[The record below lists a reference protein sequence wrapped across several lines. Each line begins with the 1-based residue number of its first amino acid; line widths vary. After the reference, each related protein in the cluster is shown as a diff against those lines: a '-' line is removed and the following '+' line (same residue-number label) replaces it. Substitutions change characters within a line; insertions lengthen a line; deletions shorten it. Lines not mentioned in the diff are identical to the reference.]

1 MRLFW
6 ISLPDSGKEKW
17 FKVKTAV
24 SSYSFLGLINS
35 GDINLYDCVEK
46 TKEMGFDAIEFT
58 EIKPDDGSPV
68 ERYAETLGKKAR
80 ELGLE
85 VASYTVGAD
94 FLNGSGGD
102 ARAEIDKVKRHI
114 DIAALLGAGVVRHDA
129 TIGRP
134 AGSRGFLSFDKA
146 LPQLADACREI
157 TEYAAGKGI
166 RTMVENHGLFCQD
179 SDKVERLV
187 NAVAHP
193 NFGWLVDIGNFLC
206 VDENPVTAVGR
217 AAPYAFHVHAK
228 DFYYKS
234 GMLPNP
240 GEGYFKTRGGNFLK
254 GTIVGHGDVPVKQC
268 IAALKAAGYNG
279 TISIEFEGMEDV
291 LAGIRIGLANLCRY
305 IREVEQEI

>member
-1 MRLFW
+1 M
-6 ISLPDSGKEKW
+6 
-17 FKVKTAV
+17 KTAV

-58 EIKPDDGSPV
+58 EIKPDDGSLV

-129 TIGRP
+129 TTGRP

-193 NFGWLVDIGNFLC
+193 NFGWLWTSATLC

-217 AAPYAFHVHAK
+217 GSLRLSCPCQRLYSKTACCRTPARVFQ
-228 DFYYKS
+228 
-234 GMLPNP
+234 
-240 GEGYFKTRGGNFLK
+240 TRGGNFLK
-254 GTIVGHGDVPVKQC
+254 GTIVGTG
-268 IAALKAAGYNG
+268 
-279 TISIEFEGMEDV
+279 
-291 LAGIRIGLANLCRY
+291 RR
-305 IREVEQEI
+305 

>member
-1 MRLFW
+1 MNRRAPGMRLFW

-129 TIGRP
+129 TTGRP

-157 TEYAAGKGI
+157 TECRRQGY
-166 RTMVENHGLFCQD
+166 RTMVENHGRFVRTATRSKD
-179 SDKVERLV
+179 FERGR
-187 NAVAHP
+187 HP
-193 NFGWLVDIGNFLC
+193 NFGWLVDTAILC
-206 VDENPVTAVGR
+206 GPKR
-217 AAPYAFHVHAK
+217 
-228 DFYYKS
+228 S
-234 GMLPNP
+234 GARLPTP
-240 GEGYFKTRGGNFLK
+240 FMSMPKTF
-254 GTIVGHGDVPVKQC
+254 I
-268 IAALKAAGYNG
+268 IKAACCRTPARG
-279 TISIEFEGMEDV
+279 ISKPAAAISSK
-291 LAGIRIGLANLCRY
+291 A
-305 IREVEQEI
+305 QS

>member
-1 MRLFW
+1 M
-6 ISLPDSGKEKW
+6 
-17 FKVKTAV
+17 KTAV
-24 SSYSFLGLINS
+24 SAYSFSRLINS
-35 GDINLYDCVEK
+35 GDINLYGCVEK

-85 VASYTVGAD
+85 VAGYTVGAD

-102 ARAEIDKVKRHI
+102 VRAEIDKVKGILTLPCCSAPAWCGTTQPQDALRT
-114 DIAALLGAGVVRHDA
+114 AAV
-129 TIGRP
+129 
-134 AGSRGFLSFDKA
+134 LSFDKA

-166 RTMVENHGLFCQD
+166 RTTVENHGLFCQD
-179 SDKVERLV
+179 SDKVEKLV

-234 GMLPNP
+234 GMLPSP

-291 LAGIRIGLANLCRY
+291 LAGIRIGLANLRRY
-305 IREVEQEI
+305 IREVEQEM